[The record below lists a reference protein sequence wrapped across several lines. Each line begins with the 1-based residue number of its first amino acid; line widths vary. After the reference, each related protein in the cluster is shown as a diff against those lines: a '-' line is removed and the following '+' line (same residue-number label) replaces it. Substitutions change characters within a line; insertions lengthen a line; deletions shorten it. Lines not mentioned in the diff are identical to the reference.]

1 MMKIA
6 LATKNDGKIRE
17 ILSIFD
23 GSGVEFVD
31 YRDLP
36 PYDDPPEEGET
47 FLENAL
53 AKAKAVH
60 EATGL
65 PALADDSGIEVE
77 ALGWKPGVRSA
88 RYGGEGLGDMERAM
102 KLLEE
107 IRDVPE
113 KKRTARFRCVMALYP
128 APDTKD
134 GALVTEGFFHG
145 TIAFEPA
152 GENGF
157 GYDPVFFVPVRGV
170 TVAEMPP
177 EEKNEISHRYHAG
190 IEMRYLIAGQLGN
203 DASGIED
210 VGG

>member
-17 ILSIFD
+17 MLSIFD
-23 GSGVEFVD
+23 GSGVELVD

-36 PYDDPPEEGET
+36 PYEDPPEEGEA

-88 RYGGEGLGDMERAM
+88 RYGGEGLSDIERAM

-107 IRDVPE
+107 IREVPE
-113 KKRTARFRCVMALYP
+113 KMRTARFRCVMAFYP

-157 GYDPVFFVPVRGV
+157 GYDPIFFVPVRGV

-177 EEKNEISHRYHAG
+177 EEKNEISHRYRAG
-190 IEMRYLIAGQLGN
+190 IEMRYLLAERIRRGA
-203 DASGIED
+203 DRAEHT
-210 VGG
+210 

>member
-1 MMKIA
+1 MKIA

-17 ILSIFD
+17 MLSIFD
-23 GSGVEFVD
+23 GSGVDLLD

-36 PYDDPPEEGET
+36 PYEDPPEDGET

-60 EATGL
+60 AATGL

-77 ALGWKPGVRSA
+77 ALGGAPGIKSA
-88 RYGGEGLGDMERAM
+88 RYGGEGLSDMERSM

-107 IRDVPE
+107 MREVPE
-113 KKRTARFRCVMALYP
+113 KKRTARFSCVMALYP
-128 APDTKD
+128 APGTKD

-145 TIAFEPA
+145 TIAFESA

-157 GYDPVFFVPVRGV
+157 GYDPVFLVPERGV
-170 TVAEMPP
+170 TVAQMPS
-177 EEKNEISHRYHAG
+177 EEKNRISHRYRAG

-203 DASGIED
+203 DASGTED
-210 VGG
+210 AGG